1 MDITVFAIIAFYLL
15 GLASAWLFC
24 QMAHYGNHDD

>member
-1 MDITVFAIIAFYLL
+1 MLATAIVLAYLL